1 MVTRIDKELWWWQF
15 QRRSVRE
22 GSAFLSRSGV
32 GCMCV
37 YKELRALD
45 RVSHINRL
53 IFLRKKEFLFPT
65 V

>member
-1 MVTRIDKELWWWQF
+1 
-15 QRRSVRE
+15 
-22 GSAFLSRSGV
+22 
-32 GCMCV
+32 MCV